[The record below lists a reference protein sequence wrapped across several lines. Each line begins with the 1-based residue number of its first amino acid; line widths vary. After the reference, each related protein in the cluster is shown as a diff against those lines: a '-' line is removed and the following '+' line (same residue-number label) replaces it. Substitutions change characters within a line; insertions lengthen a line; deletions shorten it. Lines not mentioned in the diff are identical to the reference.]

1 MNGTIKDDIEI
12 LKKFDAE
19 VKGIIDFIKLQD
31 LELHGDYYG
40 SVTSGKHWLEMLVFY
55 DKISGSKKVLFI
67 GYRISCNNHYQNLI
81 DMPGSVSF
89 LVHVVKNEIL
99 TWRDPGLPMNKD
111 IVVTRAFNKQVDLIK
126 VHGSETERE
135 RDNAIYVVC

>member
-1 MNGTIKDDIEI
+1 MNGTIKDDIEV

-31 LELHGDYYG
+31 LELHDDYYG
-40 SVTSGKHWLEMLVFY
+40 SVTSGKDTELVAITTI
-55 DKISGSKKVLFI
+55 KISLTCLD
-67 GYRISCNNHYQNLI
+67 RL
-81 DMPGSVSF
+81 DSVSF

-99 TWRDPGLPMNKD
+99 TWRDPELPMNKD
-111 IVVTRAFNKQVDLIK
+111 IVTRAFNKQVELIK

-135 RDNAIYVVC
+135 R